1 MTLKNTRQARIL
13 ILEVSNVVVA
23 VVVVVVAVVV
33 VVVVVVVCS
42 VPWLYRREFWDL
54 TMSFTAE

>member
-33 VVVVVVVCS
+33 VVVVVVCS

>member
-33 VVVVVVVCS
+33 VVVVCS

>member
-1 MTLKNTRQARIL
+1 
-13 ILEVSNVVVA
+13 VVVVVA